1 MQEGNTFAGQLLLH
15 PGWGQSLLHQSKLV
29 RPWTELEERRW
40 LQMAGRVYPTMTY
53 LRRIDKHPNG
63 ECPWCKDGTKETL
76 CHFQSECR
84 QFRKNCT
91 LAHHAIAKATIAA
104 LKDFRLPHWRF
115 FYETAF
121 EDLPFAFAWANEA
134 EEEQQRRRRPDGV
147 VWNEITGEVT
157 FLEFTRAMDNPDN
170 MSAAL
175 ARKGHQYDAAVAA
188 LRRAQ
193 GRRRTRHATRIG
205 CVATAP
211 LIFGVRGTVMI
222 DEART
227 ALGQLGL
234 TEAQLKRAL
243 AAGVRAAITAASDMC
258 TARAAA
264 LKCLPRKPRGRDG
277 RRVTEVIPP
286 KPYKGATWRS
296 DRGRG

>member
-1 MQEGNTFAGQLLLH
+1 M
-15 PGWGQSLLHQSKLV
+15 
-29 RPWTELEERRW
+29 
-40 LQMAGRVYPTMTY
+40 
-53 LRRIDKHPNG
+53 
-63 ECPWCKDGTKETL
+63 
-76 CHFQSECR
+76 
-84 QFRKNCT
+84 
-91 LAHHAIAKATIAA
+91 
-104 LKDFRLPHWRF
+104 
-115 FYETAF
+115 
-121 EDLPFAFAWANEA
+121 
-134 EEEQQRRRRPDGV
+134 
-147 VWNEITGEVT
+147 VWYEITGEVT

-175 ARKGHQYDAAVAA
+175 ARKGHQYDAAVEA

-243 AAGVRAAITAASDMC
+243 AAGVCAAITAASDMC

-264 LKCLPRKPRGRDG
+264 LKCLPRKPRGQDG

-286 KPYKGATWRS
+286 KPYKGAPWRS